1 MEQLI
6 YMDNAATT
14 PVSEGVLE
22 AMRPYFCGSY
32 GNPSG
37 IYGLSMKSKKAV
49 AEARETIASM
59 LGCEPSEIYFTS
71 GGSESDNWA
80 LRGIAKQQ
88 RERGRHIITTKI
100 EHHAVLHTCAQLE
113 QEGCRVTYAGVDE
126 SGIVRLDEIRR
137 AASPD
142 TVLISVMTA
151 NNEIG
156 TLQPVAEIGQ
166 LARERGICLHTDAV
180 QAFGHI
186 PVSVDELQVDLLSAS
201 AHKFNGPKGVGF
213 LYVRSGVKLPPM
225 ICGGG
230 QERGMRAGTENVP
243 GIVGMAEAAREAAAA
258 MKERAE
264 RERVLRDYFMDEVL
278 RRIPYAKVNGSR
290 EKRLPNNVNFCF
302 QFIEGESLLILLDM
316 SGICASSASACT
328 AGTSEPSH
336 VLTALGLPDE
346 VARGSVRF
354 TLGAQTTK
362 EEIDFVIEKTAGTIE
377 RLREMSPFF
386 P

>member
-278 RRIPYAKVNGSR
+278 RRIPYARVNGSR

-336 VLTALGLPDE
+336 VLTALGLPFA
-346 VARGSVRF
+346 VARGWVRF

>member
-278 RRIPYAKVNGSR
+278 RRIPYARVNGSR

>member
-1 MEQLI
+1 
-6 YMDNAATT
+6 
-14 PVSEGVLE
+14 
-22 AMRPYFCGSY
+22 
-32 GNPSG
+32 
-37 IYGLSMKSKKAV
+37 
-49 AEARETIASM
+49 
-59 LGCEPSEIYFTS
+59 
-71 GGSESDNWA
+71 
-80 LRGIAKQQ
+80 
-88 RERGRHIITTKI
+88 
-100 EHHAVLHTCAQLE
+100 
-113 QEGCRVTYAGVDE
+113 
-126 SGIVRLDEIRR
+126 
-137 AASPD
+137 
-142 TVLISVMTA
+142 
-151 NNEIG
+151 
-156 TLQPVAEIGQ
+156 
-166 LARERGICLHTDAV
+166 
-180 QAFGHI
+180 
-186 PVSVDELQVDLLSAS
+186 
-201 AHKFNGPKGVGF
+201 
-213 LYVRSGVKLPPM
+213 
-225 ICGGG
+225 
-230 QERGMRAGTENVP
+230 
-243 GIVGMAEAAREAAAA
+243 

-278 RRIPYAKVNGSR
+278 RRIPYARVNGSR

>member
-278 RRIPYAKVNGSR
+278 RCIPYARVNGSR

>member
-88 RERGRHIITTKI
+88 RGRGRHIITTKI

-278 RRIPYAKVNGSR
+278 RRIPYARVNGSR